1 MGETAYYT
9 IYINQTKHKVRQNIY
24 KSYLIVESYPPTGH
38 FFCRFTDISPI
49 HIIIFRQKSCQ
60 FSWCRRWCR
69 NMSGSVRL
77 RRLAYSI
84 TVFSIELIHY
94 AREKNR
100 AHNFIVIVVDESHS
114 DQILLI
120 FFFFERRILQVINE
134 RR

>member
-1 MGETAYYT
+1 M
-9 IYINQTKHKVRQNIY
+9 
-24 KSYLIVESYPPTGH
+24 ESYPPTGH
-38 FFCRFTDISPI
+38 FFVDLQIYPQFTLLFFGRNPVN
-49 HIIIFRQKSCQ
+49 

-77 RRLAYSI
+77 RRLVYSI

-100 AHNFIVIVVDESHS
+100 AHDFIVIVVDEPHY

-120 FFFFERRILQVINE
+120 FFFF
-134 RR
+134 